1 MSDMNAGSGG
11 GSNVSGLGIANAI
24 LGGITGVGNFISDI
38 QTRQQ
43 QERLQREA
51 WSREDTAV
59 QRRAAD
65 LKAAGLSQTLA
76 AGAAASSQAPVRL
89 DAPKLNVDPIGGYL
103 KAQAQAAQVKAAEL
117 GFEQQ
122 RADIA
127 RTEAQTDYIIQQKEN
142 LKQDYEFQFL
152 DDPEKIRERQLRNAF
167 ADRTME
173 TRVEAIKAKL
183 TTEQLRQANIE
194 MDTILKQSGA
204 NLNNVKTWTEK
215 AWTAYAAARTARE
228 VQEGLDTVADR
239 NRKYAEGGEYEMELD
254 RMAIDLQI
262 KQRLWENMK
271 KEAKNQY
278 DWEGLGKEIP
288 KALKWVF

>member
-1 MSDMNAGSGG
+1 MSDMNAGKGG
-11 GSNVSGLGIANAI
+11 GGKVNGLGIANAI

-38 QTRQQ
+38 ATRQQ

-51 WSREDTAV
+51 WSREDNAI

-76 AGAAASSQAPVRL
+76 AGSAASSQAPIRL

-103 KAQAQAAQVKAAEL
+103 KAEAQQAQIKAAEL
-117 GFEQQ
+117 GFAQQ

-142 LKQDYEFQFL
+142 LKQDYEFQFM

-167 ADRTME
+167 ADQTMQLKID
-173 TRVEAIKAKL
+173 ALKSKL
-183 TTEQLRQANIE
+183 TTEELHQANIE
-194 MDTILKQSGA
+194 MDTILKKSGA
-204 NLNNVKTWTEK
+204 DLNYVKEWTEK
-215 AWTAYAAARTARE
+215 AWTAYATAKTARE
-228 VQEGLDTVADR
+228 VQEGINDVADR

-254 RMAIDLQI
+254 RLAIDLQI
-262 KQRLWENMK
+262 KQRIWENMK
-271 KEAKNQY
+271 KDAKTPYQ
-278 DWEGLGKEIP
+278 WEGLGKEIP